1 MNFTIKAGCIPLTK
15 SLSSMIFL
23 LSLGLWTTALAE
35 TLGPRVPEADANR
48 SSPAATAKKNLPTRM
63 DIPPLKVAV
72 PVLGT
77 GVDEFSDKLEKEGI
91 WPGLR
96 KTETIRSATKIRDA
110 LLDLNQFESVVV
122 FPDTSISAD
131 LYVLGSI
138 RESTGEIMSIEWQL
152 VDATGKI
159 WIRKNKET
167 HRVPPGW
174 HERFGGQGIDPF
186 QKLYRKIAYSVY
198 KELKKF
204 ARKHDTV
211 VKQNRK
217 RAREGKSPKLSELDR
232 IVAIR
237 ELVLAQYFAPEIYG
251 DAIAEKKS
259 SKAGS
264 RLKGSRLTL
273 QYLPDKSAQE
283 WTRIE
288 SFRQRDETFTLLMND
303 YYNTFRAKVDPSY
316 ELWLKDIYPIA
327 RETRILRSKANVEKA
342 LGVVTLIAAA
352 SAAKDADSTGK
363 RDRAIAV
370 GAAVGGTLL
379 IKGFADSAR
388 SKKQLEIFNET
399 ARSYHD
405 SFNPIS
411 VELAGKTITLQG
423 TAQEQFA
430 QWRNLLRDFYERED
444 SEIEEVQIIRE

>member
-1 MNFTIKAGCIPLTK
+1 MNFTIKASCYPLTK
-15 SLSSMIFL
+15 SLPRMIFL

-48 SSPAATAKKNLPTRM
+48 SSPAATAQKNLPTRM

-77 GVDEFSDKLEKEGI
+77 GVDECSDDLEKEGI

-110 LLDLNQFESVVV
+110 LFDLNQFESVVV

-174 HERFGGQGIDPF
+174 HERYGGTGIDPF
-186 QKLYRKIAYSVY
+186 QELYRKIAYSVY
-198 KELKKF
+198 KELKKY
-204 ARKHDTV
+204 ARKHASI

-217 RAREGKSPKLSELDR
+217 RASDGQSPKLSELDR

-237 ELVLAQYFAPEIYG
+237 ELVMAQYFAPEIYG

-259 SKAGS
+259 SRS
-264 RLKGSRLTL
+264 SSRLTL

-327 RETRILRSKANVEKA
+327 RETRILRRQANVEKA

-370 GAAVGGTLL
+370 GAAVGSTLL
-379 IKGFADSAR
+379 IKGFIDSAR
-388 SKKQLEIFNET
+388 SKEQLEIFNET

-430 QWRNLLRDFYERED
+430 QWRGLLRDFYERED

>member
-1 MNFTIKAGCIPLTK
+1 MNFTIKASCYPLTK
-15 SLSSMIFL
+15 SLPRMIFL
-23 LSLGLWTTALAE
+23 LSLGLWTTALAG
-35 TLGPRVPEADANR
+35 TLGPRVPEAESNR
-48 SSPAATAKKNLPTRM
+48 SSPAATAQKNLPTRM

-77 GVDEFSDKLEKEGI
+77 GVDEFSDDLEKEGI

-110 LLDLNQFESVVV
+110 LFDLNQFESVVV

-159 WIRKNKET
+159 WIRKKKET

-174 HERFGGQGIDPF
+174 HERYGGTGIDPF
-186 QKLYRKIAYSVY
+186 QELYRKIAYSVY
-198 KELKKF
+198 KELKKY

-217 RAREGKSPKLSELDR
+217 RAREGQSPKLSELDR

-237 ELVLAQYFAPEIYG
+237 ELVMAQYFAPEIYG

-259 SKAGS
+259 SRS
-264 RLKGSRLTL
+264 NSRLTL
-273 QYLPDKSAQE
+273 QYRPDKSAQE

-327 RETRILRSKANVEKA
+327 RETRILRRQANVEKA

-370 GAAVGGTLL
+370 GAAVGSTLL
-379 IKGFADSAR
+379 IKGFIDSAR
-388 SKKQLEIFNET
+388 SKEQLEIFNET

-430 QWRNLLRDFYERED
+430 QWRGLLRDFYERED

>member
-1 MNFTIKAGCIPLTK
+1 MNFTIKASCYPLTK
-15 SLSSMIFL
+15 SLPRMIFL
-23 LSLGLWTTALAE
+23 LSLGLWTTALAG
-35 TLGPRVPEADANR
+35 TLGPRVPEAESNR
-48 SSPAATAKKNLPTRM
+48 SSPAATAQKNLPTRM

-77 GVDEFSDKLEKEGI
+77 GVDEFSDDLEKEGI

-110 LLDLNQFESVVV
+110 LFDLNQFESVVV

-159 WIRKNKET
+159 WIRKKKET

-174 HERFGGQGIDPF
+174 HERFGGTGIDPF
-186 QKLYRKIAYSVY
+186 QELYSKIAYSVY
-198 KELKKF
+198 KELKKY

-217 RAREGKSPKLSELDR
+217 RAREGQSPKLSELDR

-237 ELVLAQYFAPEIYG
+237 ELVMAQYFAPEIYG

-259 SKAGS
+259 SRS
-264 RLKGSRLTL
+264 NSRLTL

-327 RETRILRSKANVEKA
+327 RETRILRRQANVEKA

-370 GAAVGGTLL
+370 GAAVGSTLL
-379 IKGFADSAR
+379 IKGFIDSAR
-388 SKKQLEIFNET
+388 SKEQLEIFNET

-430 QWRNLLRDFYERED
+430 QWRGLLRDFYERED

>member
-1 MNFTIKAGCIPLTK
+1 MNFTFKASRHPLTK
-15 SLSSMIFL
+15 SMPRLILLLSSVM
-23 LSLGLWTTALAE
+23 WTAALAV
-35 TLGPRVPEADANR
+35 TVGPRAPETDANR
-48 SSPAATAKKNLPTRM
+48 SSSAETAQKNLPARM

-72 PVLGT
+72 PVLDP
-77 GVDEFSDKLEKEGI
+77 GVDEFSEELEKEGI

-110 LLDLNQFESVVV
+110 LYDLNQFETVVV

-131 LYVLGSI
+131 LYVLGTI

-152 VDATGKI
+152 VDATGKT

-174 HERFGGQGIDPF
+174 HERYGGPGIDPF
-186 QKLYRKIAYSVY
+186 QELYRKIAYSVY
-198 KELKKF
+198 KELKKY
-204 ARKHDTV
+204 ARKHDSV
-211 VKQNRK
+211 VKENRK
-217 RAREGKSPKLSELDR
+217 LVRSGKSPKLSELDR

-237 ELVLAQYFAPEIYG
+237 ELVLAQYFAPDIYG
-251 DAIAEKKS
+251 DAIAEKNASKS
-259 SKAGS
+259 S
-264 RLKGSRLTL
+264 SRLTL

-288 SFRQRDETFTLLMND
+288 SFWQRDETFTLLMND

-316 ELWLKDIYPIA
+316 ELWLKDIYPVA
-327 RETRILRSKANVEKA
+327 RETRILKRQASVEKA

-370 GAAVGGTLL
+370 GAAVGSTLL
-379 IKGFADSAR
+379 IKGFIDSTR
-388 SKKQLEIFNET
+388 SKEQLEIFNET

-411 VELAGKTITLQG
+411 VELAGKTVTLQG

-430 QWRNLLRDFYERED
+430 QWRSLLREFYERED

>member
-1 MNFTIKAGCIPLTK
+1 MNFTIKAKHYPLAK
-15 SLSSMIFL
+15 SLPRLILL
-23 LSLGLWTTALAE
+23 LSSVMWTTALAV
-35 TLGPRVPEADANR
+35 TLGPRVPETEANR
-48 SSPAATAKKNLPTRM
+48 SSSAETASKNLPARM

-77 GVDEFSDKLEKEGI
+77 GVDEFSEDLEKKGI

-110 LLDLNQFESVVV
+110 LFDLNQFESVVV

-159 WIRKNKET
+159 WIRKNKES

-174 HERFGGQGIDPF
+174 HERYGGQGIDPF
-186 QKLYRKIAYSVY
+186 QELYRKIAYSVY
-198 KELKKF
+198 KELKKY
-204 ARKHDTV
+204 ARKHDSV
-211 VKQNRK
+211 VKLNRK
-217 RAREGKSPKLSELDR
+217 RARDGQSPKLSELDR
-232 IVAIR
+232 IVAVR
-237 ELVLAQYFAPEIYG
+237 ELVIAQYFAPEIYG

-259 SKAGS
+259 SRS
-264 RLKGSRLTL
+264 GSRLTL

-303 YYNTFRAKVDPSY
+303 YYNTFRATVDPSY
-316 ELWLKDIYPIA
+316 ELWLKDIYPVA
-327 RETRILRSKANVEKA
+327 RETRILRQQANAEKV
-342 LGVVTLIAAA
+342 LGVVALIAGA

-370 GAAVGGTLL
+370 GAAVGSTLL
-379 IKGFADSAR
+379 IKGFIDSAR
-388 SKKQLEIFNET
+388 SKEQLEIFNET

-411 VELAGKTITLQG
+411 VELAGKTVTLQG

-430 QWRNLLRDFYERED
+430 QWRSLLRDFYERED

>member
-1 MNFTIKAGCIPLTK
+1 MNFTIKASSYPLTK
-15 SLSSMIFL
+15 SLPRMIFL

-35 TLGPRVPEADANR
+35 TLGPRVPEAESNR
-48 SSPAATAKKNLPTRM
+48 SSPAATAQKNLPTRM

-77 GVDEFSDKLEKEGI
+77 GVDEFSEDLEKEGI

-110 LLDLNQFESVVV
+110 LFDLNQFESVVV

-174 HERFGGQGIDPF
+174 HERFGGTGIDPF
-186 QKLYRKIAYSVY
+186 QELYRKIAYSVY
-198 KELKKF
+198 KELKKY

-217 RAREGKSPKLSELDR
+217 RARDGQSPKLSELDR

-237 ELVLAQYFAPEIYG
+237 ELVMAQYFAPEIYG

-259 SKAGS
+259 SKS
-264 RLKGSRLTL
+264 SSRLTL

-303 YYNTFRAKVDPSY
+303 YYNTFRATVDPSY

-327 RETRILRSKANVEKA
+327 RETRILRRQANVEKA

-370 GAAVGGTLL
+370 GAAVGSTLL
-379 IKGFADSAR
+379 IKGFHDSAR
-388 SKKQLEIFNET
+388 SKEQLEIFNET

-430 QWRNLLRDFYERED
+430 QWRGLLRDFYERED

>member
-1 MNFTIKAGCIPLTK
+1 MNFTIKASSYPITK
-15 SLSSMIFL
+15 FLPRMIFL
-23 LSLGLWTTALAE
+23 LSFGLWTTALAE
-35 TLGPRVPEADANR
+35 TLGPRVPEAESNR
-48 SSPAATAKKNLPTRM
+48 SSPAATAQKNLPTRM

-77 GVDEFSDKLEKEGI
+77 GVDEFSDELEKEGI

-110 LLDLNQFESVVV
+110 LFDLNQFESVVV

-174 HERFGGQGIDPF
+174 HERYGGTGIDPF
-186 QKLYRKIAYSVY
+186 QELYRKIAYSVY
-198 KELKKF
+198 KELKKY
-204 ARKHDTV
+204 ARKHDSI

-217 RAREGKSPKLSELDR
+217 RARDGQSPKLSELDR

-237 ELVLAQYFAPEIYG
+237 ELVMAQYFAPEIYG

-259 SKAGS
+259 SRS
-264 RLKGSRLTL
+264 SSRLTL

-327 RETRILRSKANVEKA
+327 RETRILRRQANVEKA

-370 GAAVGGTLL
+370 GAAVGSTLL
-379 IKGFADSAR
+379 IKGFIDSAR
-388 SKKQLEIFNET
+388 SKEQLEIFNET

-411 VELAGKTITLQG
+411 VELAGKTVTLQG

-430 QWRNLLRDFYERED
+430 QWRSLLRDFYERED

>member
-1 MNFTIKAGCIPLTK
+1 MNFTIKASSYPLTK
-15 SLSSMIFL
+15 SLPRMIFL

-48 SSPAATAKKNLPTRM
+48 SSPAATAQKNLPTRM

-77 GVDEFSDKLEKEGI
+77 GVDEFSEDLEKEGI

-110 LLDLNQFESVVV
+110 LFDLNQFESVVV

-159 WIRKNKET
+159 WIRKNKKT

-174 HERFGGQGIDPF
+174 HERYGGQGIDPF
-186 QKLYRKIAYSVY
+186 QELYRKIAYSVY
-198 KELKKF
+198 KELKKY
-204 ARKHDTV
+204 ARKHASI

-217 RAREGKSPKLSELDR
+217 RARDGQSPKLSELDR

-237 ELVLAQYFAPEIYG
+237 ELVMAQYFAPEIYG

-259 SKAGS
+259 SKS
-264 RLKGSRLTL
+264 SSRLTL

-327 RETRILRSKANVEKA
+327 RETRILRRQANVEKA

-370 GAAVGGTLL
+370 GAAVGSTLL
-379 IKGFADSAR
+379 IKGFIDSAR
-388 SKKQLEIFNET
+388 SKEQLEIFNET

-430 QWRNLLRDFYERED
+430 QWRGLLRDFYERED

>member
-1 MNFTIKAGCIPLTK
+1 MNFTIKASSYPLTK
-15 SLSSMIFL
+15 SLPRMIFL
-23 LSLGLWTTALAE
+23 LSLGLWTTALAG
-35 TLGPRVPEADANR
+35 TLGPRVPEAESNQ
-48 SSPAATAKKNLPTRM
+48 SSPAATAQKNLPTRM

-77 GVDEFSDKLEKEGI
+77 GVDEFSDELEKEGI

-110 LLDLNQFESVVV
+110 LFDLNQFESVVV

-159 WIRKNKET
+159 WIRKKKET

-174 HERFGGQGIDPF
+174 HERFGGTGIDPF
-186 QKLYRKIAYSVY
+186 QELYRKIAYSVY
-198 KELKKF
+198 KELKKY

-217 RAREGKSPKLSELDR
+217 RARDGQSPKLSELDR

-237 ELVLAQYFAPEIYG
+237 ELVMAQYFAPEIYG

-259 SKAGS
+259 SRS
-264 RLKGSRLTL
+264 SSRLTL

-327 RETRILRSKANVEKA
+327 RETRILRRQANVEKA

-370 GAAVGGTLL
+370 GAAVGSTLL
-379 IKGFADSAR
+379 IKGFIDSAR
-388 SKKQLEIFNET
+388 SKEQLEIFNET

-430 QWRNLLRDFYERED
+430 QWRGLLRDFYVRED

>member
-1 MNFTIKAGCIPLTK
+1 MNFTIKASSYPLTK
-15 SLSSMIFL
+15 SLPRMIFL

-35 TLGPRVPEADANR
+35 TLGPRVPEAESNR
-48 SSPAATAKKNLPTRM
+48 SSPAATAQKNLPTRM

-77 GVDEFSDKLEKEGI
+77 GVDEFSDDLEKEGI

-110 LLDLNQFESVVV
+110 LFDLNQFESVVV

-159 WIRKNKET
+159 WIRKKKET

-174 HERFGGQGIDPF
+174 HERFGGTGIDPF
-186 QKLYRKIAYSVY
+186 QELYSKIAYSVY
-198 KELKKF
+198 KELKKY

-217 RAREGKSPKLSELDR
+217 RAREGQSPKLSELDR

-237 ELVLAQYFAPEIYG
+237 ELVMAQYFAPEIYG

-259 SKAGS
+259 SRS
-264 RLKGSRLTL
+264 NSRLTL

-327 RETRILRSKANVEKA
+327 RETRILRRQANVEKA

-370 GAAVGGTLL
+370 GAAVGSTLL
-379 IKGFADSAR
+379 IKGFIDSAR
-388 SKKQLEIFNET
+388 SKEQLEIFNET

-430 QWRNLLRDFYERED
+430 QWRGLLRDFYERED

>member
-1 MNFTIKAGCIPLTK
+1 MNFTIKASSYPLTK
-15 SLSSMIFL
+15 SLPRMIFL

-35 TLGPRVPEADANR
+35 TLGPRVPETDANR
-48 SSPAATAKKNLPTRM
+48 SSPAATAQKNLPTRM

-77 GVDEFSDKLEKEGI
+77 GVDEFSDELEKEGI

-110 LLDLNQFESVVV
+110 LFDLNQFVSVVV

-174 HERFGGQGIDPF
+174 HERYGGTGIDPF
-186 QKLYRKIAYSVY
+186 QELYRKIAYSVY
-198 KELKKF
+198 KELKKY
-204 ARKHDTV
+204 ARKHASI

-217 RAREGKSPKLSELDR
+217 RARDGQSPKLSELDR

-237 ELVLAQYFAPEIYG
+237 ELVMAQYFAPEIYG

-259 SKAGS
+259 SRS
-264 RLKGSRLTL
+264 NSRLTL

-327 RETRILRSKANVEKA
+327 RETRILRRQANVEKA

-370 GAAVGGTLL
+370 GAAVGSTLL
-379 IKGFADSAR
+379 IKGFIDSAR
-388 SKKQLEIFNET
+388 SKEQLEIFNET

-430 QWRNLLRDFYERED
+430 QWRGLLRDFYERED